1 MTVPKRFGVL
11 RFFAGLIKVIAWIVL
26 IISAL
31 VGIVVAL
38 ISMVNIGEILGTE
51 PNQLPIIGG
60 IFDVF
65 VSLGGGIILGIL
77 SMVGGVLYFIVLY
90 AAGELISMNLAI
102 EENTRLTAALLLRMH
117 QESQP
122 EARSASSSYG
132 GAGGYAAGG
141 YAQSYASEPF
151 ESGS

>member
-11 RFFAGLIKVIAWIVL
+11 RFFAGLIKIIAWIILIFSVL
-26 IISAL
+26 I
-31 VGIVVAL
+31 GIAVAL
-38 ISMVNIGEILGTE
+38 MSMVNIGQILGAE
-51 PNQLPIIGG
+51 PRQFPIIGG
-60 IFDVF
+60 FLDLLL
-65 VSLGGGIILGIL
+65 SLGGGIILGIL
-77 SMVGGVLYFIVLY
+77 SMIGGVLYFIVLY

-132 GAGGYAAGG
+132 SGGYAAG
-141 YAQSYASEPF
+141 SYSPSYPSEPF
-151 ESGS
+151 ESGD